1 MGLFAILL
9 VVTVPCIIS
18 NQIFYFYPQP
28 AQVVPLPYSLP
39 LQPSVNTFNTIT
51 PESMGNR
58 SDTCIHVCYNDMSIS
73 TKLKKLIPK
82 ILSLKV
88 VSDIISKI
96 RMRKFSIEIMN
107 ELS

>member
-28 AQVVPLPYSLP
+28 AQVFPLPYSLP
-39 LQPSVNTFNTIT
+39 LQPSVTTFNTIT

-58 SDTCIHVCYNDMSIS
+58 SDTCVIMKCQS
-73 TKLKKLIPK
+73 KLKKLIPK
-82 ILSLKV
+82 ILSLK
-88 VSDIISKI
+88 SSLILFQ
-96 RMRKFSIEIMN
+96 R
-107 ELS
+107 